1 MQLNDKT
8 EKLIKLVI
16 KRDSFLTC
24 LRENQKDKR
33 TLVAEL
39 DYSRSTVDRGI
50 RDLEAAG
57 LVQYK
62 NGGYQLTSLGASIMD
77 GFVEFVEAS
86 EQRVR
91 LDPFLRWI
99 DEDAL
104 DLDYSYLADAEI
116 IAADPGD
123 PYAVINYHVSRI
135 ESMYNGRFLLPII
148 GLHGTEV
155 IYERIINHGAT
166 CELVVEPDVM
176 NTIQSK
182 DEYLEYFEEMIAT
195 DRLTIYRTETNL
207 SPPVGIINDCVQL
220 LAVDGDL
227 PRTLIETSHSQVY
240 EWATDTFEAYKQQA
254 ELVMA
259 SDMGITTS

>member
-1 MQLNDKT
+1 
-8 EKLIKLVI
+8 
-16 KRDSFLTC
+16 
-24 LRENQKDKR
+24 
-33 TLVAEL
+33 
-39 DYSRSTVDRGI
+39 
-50 RDLEAAG
+50 
-57 LVQYK
+57 
-62 NGGYQLTSLGASIMD
+62 
-77 GFVEFVEAS
+77 
-86 EQRVR
+86 
-91 LDPFLRWI
+91 
-99 DEDAL
+99 
-104 DLDYSYLADAEI
+104 
-116 IAADPGD
+116 
-123 PYAVINYHVSRI
+123 
-135 ESMYNGRFLLPII
+135 
-148 GLHGTEV
+148 
-155 IYERIINHGAT
+155 
-166 CELVVEPDVM
+166 M